1 MVRALRNLNYLDDRP
16 VYEYERLIADAFAR
30 GGEEE
35 EAKVKQEMQD
45 KKAAEENARRAFGKE
60 HNEKGKKFR
69 KDMFKKMLS
78 ELKDD
83 KGQLIEKRDELK
95 KEYHS
100 MSDQNIMKPHTLNK
114 ITKID

>member
-1 MVRALRNLNYLDDRP
+1 MVRALKNLNYLDDRP

-45 KKAAEENARRAFGKE
+45 KKAAEENAKRAFGKE

-69 KDMFKKMLS
+69 KDMFKKMAVDENAKKNADEVLRA
-78 ELKDD
+78 LK
-83 KGQLIEKRDELK
+83 QKRAHRSV
-95 KEYHS
+95 Y
-100 MSDQNIMKPHTLNK
+100 
-114 ITKID
+114 